1 MIDLFARA
9 TARQRIAMVFWGL
22 NGLAV
27 LAAVGF
33 ACRGWA

>member
-1 MIDLFARA
+1 MTNPFSRA
-9 TARQRIAMVFWGL
+9 TARQRMAFVFWGL

-33 ACRGWA
+33 AFRGWL